1 MLEDAECE
9 VPSSLLVALKI
20 VFQHKASEMSNL
32 SRGEKG
38 QNKELGSFGRER
50 EVFISFCVV
59 AGTSFGCSPPLK
71 SLSMY
76 VLADLLKMLEL
87 GKLCILL

>member
-38 QNKELGSFGRER
+38 QNKELGSFGRE
-50 EVFISFCVV
+50 
-59 AGTSFGCSPPLK
+59 
-71 SLSMY
+71 
-76 VLADLLKMLEL
+76 
-87 GKLCILL
+87 